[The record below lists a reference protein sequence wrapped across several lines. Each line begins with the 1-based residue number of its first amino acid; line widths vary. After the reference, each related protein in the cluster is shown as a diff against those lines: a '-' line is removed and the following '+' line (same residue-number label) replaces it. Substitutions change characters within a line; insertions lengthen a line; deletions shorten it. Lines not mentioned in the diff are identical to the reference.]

1 MRRVSLIAGLIAFAL
16 VVSACSSG
24 DSSDSSGS
32 ASGPIKIGII
42 ADLSGPFTTYGTSF
56 NRSAELAVNEINADG
71 GIMDREIELI
81 VEDSQSDVAATVD
94 KAKKLI
100 RQDEVDLV
108 IGPIGSDEN
117 DAGSEVV
124 ANDAGELYFYTEGYE
139 GGKCLPTYFSF
150 GTVPAQQTKPFIPFL
165 QEQFGPR
172 VFLFGA
178 DYVWPH
184 RSFEVAKET
193 IESSGG
199 SLVGEL
205 YLPVVTDDFSQLVQ
219 EVRSAQPDYMY
230 ALYPAVFGPA
240 LKALND
246 AGLLGQMGI
255 ANAFVGDPDLPGVA
269 SLAEGMYTTLS
280 YSQAIDT
287 PAAQKFLS
295 DFQAEYGADALPAG
309 NEGVNAYDAIY
320 LYKQA
325 VEQAKSTDA
334 TDVAQNLVG
343 QSFEGPTGEV
353 TMTDSHHL
361 KQSAFVVKVDNG
373 QYEFVT
379 SFDDL
384 DPEEPAC
391 ST

>member
-1 MRRVSLIAGLIAFAL
+1 MRRVDSIAGLLAFAL
-16 VVSACSSG
+16 VVGACAGGDDSG
-24 DSSDSSGS
+24 GSGS
-32 ASGPIKIGII
+32 TSGPIKIGII
-42 ADLSGPFTTYGTSF
+42 ADLSGPFTTYGTSMS
-56 NRSAELAVNEINADG
+56 RSAELAVKEINEDG
-71 GIMDREIELI
+71 GIMGREIEVI

-108 IGPIGSDEN
+108 LGPIGSDEN
-117 DAGSEVV
+117 DAGAEVV
-124 ANDAGELYFYTEGYE
+124 AGDARELYFYTEGYE
-139 GGKCLPTYFSF
+139 GGKCYPTYFAF

-165 QEQFGPR
+165 QEEFGPK

-184 RSFEVAKET
+184 RSFEVAKQT

-199 SLVGEL
+199 TLVGEL

-230 ALYPAVFGPA
+230 ALYPAVFGPS
-240 LKALND
+240 LKALDD
-246 AGLLGQMGI
+246 AGLLGDMGV

-269 SLAEGMYTTLS
+269 SLAQGMYTTLS

-287 PAAQKFLS
+287 PAAQEFLS
-295 DFQAEYGADALPAG
+295 NFQAEYGDDALPAG
-309 NEGVNAYDAIY
+309 NESVNAYDAIY

-325 VEQAKSTDA
+325 VEEAESTEPN
-334 TDVAQNLVG
+334 DVAESLVG
-343 QSFEGPTGEV
+343 QSFDGPTGEV
-353 TMTDSHHL
+353 TMTESHHME
-361 KQSAFVVKVDNG
+361 QSAFVVKVVNG

-391 ST
+391 SA